1 MKVWKLVTSWRCIVI
16 EIATGIDEDGRRVQ
30 TALPEERYALAFVFR
45 VFNRVAL
52 CTRGRIL
59 QIRHHRRLGKES
71 MIESEGLAAWLR
83 LTLIP
88 GIGGE
93 TQRKLLAAFG
103 LPEAVFA
110 AGRLAARAVVGSR
123 ADLLFDFD
131 PAEAVDR
138 SMAWAN
144 EPGQSILTLADS
156 AYPRAL
162 LEIADPPNV
171 LYVRGNPGLLQKR
184 GLGIVGS
191 RNATPQG
198 LQTAE
203 VFAKALA
210 GAGLSIISGLALG
223 IDAAAHRGAL
233 AAGGDTIAVI
243 GTGADRLYPA
253 RNKEL
258 ALAIAERGA
267 IISEFP
273 LGTPA
278 IAANFPR
285 RNRIISGLSRGVLVV
300 EAAPESGSLITAR
313 LAAEQ
318 GREVFAIP
326 GSIHS
331 PVARGCHKLI
341 KQGAKLVETAQ
352 DVLEEFYNFAEPEI
366 LPETTSASEENQL
379 LWAIGH
385 DPASLDELV
394 ERTGFTAEQ
403 LLSELLTLELAGQVA
418 TLPGNRYQRLA

>member
-1 MKVWKLVTSWRCIVI
+1 MNDT
-16 EIATGIDEDGRRVQ
+16 D
-30 TALPEERYALAFVFR
+30 
-45 VFNRVAL
+45 
-52 CTRGRIL
+52 
-59 QIRHHRRLGKES
+59 
-71 MIESEGLAAWLR
+71 GLAAWLR

-103 LPEAVFA
+103 LPEAIFA
-110 AGRLAARAVVGSR
+110 AGRLAVRGVIGDR
-123 ADLLFDFD
+123 ADPLFDFD
-131 PAEAVDR
+131 PSETIDR
-138 SMAWAN
+138 SLAWASQ
-144 EPGQSILTLADS
+144 PGQSVITLADA
-156 AYPRAL
+156 AYPAAL
-162 LEIADPPNV
+162 LEIPDPPCV
-171 LYVRGNPGLLQKR
+171 LYVRGNPALLQKR
-184 GLGIVGS
+184 GLAVVGS

-198 LQTAE
+198 VQTAE
-203 VFAKALA
+203 SFARAIAAK
-210 GAGLSIISGLALG
+210 GFGIISGLALG

-233 AAGGDTIAVI
+233 AASGETIAII

-253 RNKEL
+253 RNREL
-258 ALAIAERGA
+258 ALAIAEHGA
-267 IISEFP
+267 IVSEFP

-278 IAANFPR
+278 IASNFPR

-331 PVARGCHKLI
+331 VVARGCHKLI

-352 DVLEEFYNFAEPEI
+352 DILEELGNYD
-366 LPETTSASEENQL
+366 ETVAATAPPPTSQESAL
-379 LWAIGH
+379 LGALGH
-385 DPASLDELV
+385 GPCGLDDLA
-394 ERTGFTAEQ
+394 ERTGFAADH
-403 LLSELLTLELAGQVA
+403 LLGELLTLELAGQIA